1 MKKPIETYFIVR
13 GIARHYT
20 GDCKIYIVG
29 VRRER
34 AEAKKLG
41 DQWVVD
47 KQEEYKDAGLNYQT
61 SYEIITTYL
70 K

>member
-1 MKKPIETYFIVR
+1 MKKPIKTYIVR
-13 GIARHYT
+13 GIVRHFT

-29 VRRER
+29 VRREK

-41 DQWVVD
+41 VQWVVD
-47 KQEEYKDAGLNYQT
+47 KQEEYKYAGPDYQT
-61 SYEIITTYL
+61 SYEIITTCL